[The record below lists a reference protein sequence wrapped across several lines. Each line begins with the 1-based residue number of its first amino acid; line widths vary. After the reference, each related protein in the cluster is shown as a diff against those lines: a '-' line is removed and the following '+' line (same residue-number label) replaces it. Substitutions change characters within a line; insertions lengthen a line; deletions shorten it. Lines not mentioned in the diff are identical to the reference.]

1 MVCRVECSHGE
12 VTLARSD
19 EFAAASQ
26 AATQCGCIEIDTRAY
41 VLGTHIL
48 LYYFYE
54 ENVPLARAAAI
65 RKACGTP
72 QRRRVAAPVSSA
84 HHSLMSLDTI
94 VHSYIRVN
102 DELPNH
108 EAVFFL

>member
-1 MVCRVECSHGE
+1 MNLLLLRRRPHN
-12 VTLARSD
+12 AD
-19 EFAAASQ
+19 ASKSILG
-26 AATQCGCIEIDTRAY
+26 TYRHY
-41 VLGTHIL
+41 SLLGTHIL
-48 LYYFYE
+48 HYYFYE

>member
-1 MVCRVECSHGE
+1 MNLLLLRRRPHS
-12 VTLARSD
+12 AD
-19 EFAAASQ
+19 ASKSILVR
-26 AATQCGCIEIDTRAY
+26 T

-108 EAVFFL
+108 EADFFIIINMIKLVRYSVT

>member
-1 MVCRVECSHGE
+1 

-19 EFAAASQ
+19 AFAAASQ
-26 AATQCGCIEIDTRAY
+26 AATQCGCIEISILVRT

>member
-1 MVCRVECSHGE
+1 MECSHGE

-26 AATQCGCIEIDTRAY
+26 AATQCGCIEIDTRY
-41 VLGTHIL
+41 RHYSLLGTHIL
-48 LYYFYE
+48 HYYFYE